1 MQEAAGLEPCARSRK
16 HQGPTAK
23 AQPDEHE
30 PKPKCSEGLA
40 RHGQAQLAASS
51 RPGAA
56 ASHQCHVPRY
66 LVALVYLESDPPLPL
81 PLPGNSCWVSGAI
94 CMHPVLSAECLS
106 LCPLVADVA
115 WLQLPLLPVSL
126 R

>member
-16 HQGPTAK
+16 HQGPTAE
-23 AQPDEHE
+23 AQPEEHE

-66 LVALVYLESDPPLPL
+66 LVTLVYLESDPPLQTATARELLLGERCDLHAP
-81 PLPGNSCWVSGAI
+81 
-94 CMHPVLSAECLS
+94 SAECLS
-106 LCPLVADVA
+106 LWSQTWLGCSCPSCL
-115 WLQLPLLPVSL
+115 
-126 R
+126 